1 MLGPGRE
8 ALTPD
13 NPWPGL
19 DPFDETDHAYF
30 FGRTVESR
38 ELYRLVQRENLTV
51 LLGRSGLGKT
61 SLLKAGLFPLLRNHD
76 YLPVYVRLDHAENAP
91 PLTEQVFRALQT
103 ECEAFHVHATQPVVD
118 ESLWSFFHRRDV
130 EFWSARNRPVTPV
143 IVLDQFEEIFTSGL
157 DADGSR
163 NRLVQFVASLGN
175 LVENHPPETVTL
187 ALEADPSCA
196 GRFEFKRSRAKLLL
210 SFREDFLAEV
220 EGLKE
225 QIPSLMYNRF
235 RLLAMDGAQAYRV
248 ITEAGGRLVDDES
261 ARSIIRLAWQNTAAP
276 PVDRSEFEHI
286 EIDPALLSVVCS
298 ELNRKRRESRPPRE
312 SITFDL
318 IEHADREILSGF
330 YARSMDGCDPH
341 LRSFVED
348 ELITDRGYRDS
359 YDFEDALALPGVSA
373 QGLEQLVRRRLL
385 RIDERRGV
393 RRIELTHDVLTR
405 VVKDSRDN
413 RRASE
418 AEQAAHARE
427 QAALAQQRANQRN
440 AFFVFVGA
448 LSAAV
453 LIVVSA
459 IFAWES
465 YSLRAHARHDALI
478 ASADKLESRQY
489 DTSLLLHREALQIS
503 KNRSDAMAFIP
514 RFLRQP
520 YISAYLHGHQKPVF
534 SVAFI
539 DDGKTLASGSYDGSV
554 MLWDVEQHKPI
565 AKISGH
571 GEEVY
576 GIAFRPHARQLAS
589 ANADGTVTLWDVDR
603 HTSVTVFRGHEGIV
617 TSVAFSPDGKLLASG
632 GADRS
637 IMIWSVESGRPVAT
651 LDGHTDTVTG
661 VAFSPDGKRVASSS
675 WDGTVAIWALS
686 DNRRQLSLPVHIG
699 KVLSVA
705 FSPDGKY
712 LATSGANGSVIVLNT
727 DGHAS
732 VRSLVGHTA
741 AVYAVSFSRDGRRIV
756 SASADRS
763 LIVWDRL
770 TGTPA
775 ATLKGHS
782 AKIFSA
788 AFSPDGKRL
797 ASAGADKS
805 VILWELPDTRFAA
818 PLQSLEGSVMSLAF
832 SANGKHLVSS
842 GSDNAINIWDVETGK
857 RVATL
862 PRLHKK
868 LVSSIAVS
876 PDGKLLASGS
886 WDGTVA
892 LWDIDHATPLKSFDA
907 SSGRV
912 SGVAFSHDGQFVAG
926 ASENAVTIWDVNA
939 HSPPATLLIRTG
951 PYFSV
956 AFSPDGMKLAIA
968 SAKHGVL
975 LWDINSRR
983 QIAILEKHGSA
994 ISSVAFS
1001 RDGTRLASS
1010 SWDGTVCLWNMT
1022 DNTLL
1027 ATLEAHTEPVLG
1039 VAFSPDGTQLASVG
1053 WDKKVIVWDLEGK
1066 TPVATVLEGND
1077 ERLQSVAF
1085 SPDGIH
1091 VASGGLDSKIMLW
1104 RVDPADAAAE
1114 ACRIANR
1121 NLSCDEWKRYVRTGG
1136 YHKTC
1141 VSLPA
1146 PEKCDQM
1153 SGTTPFFDV
1162 P

>member
-19 DPFDETDHAYF
+19 DPFDEADRAYF

-61 SLLKAGLFPLLRNHD
+61 SLLKAGLFPLLRDHD

-91 PLTEQVFRALQT
+91 PLTEQVFRTLQT
-103 ECEAFHVHATQPVVD
+103 ECEAYHVHATQPVAD

-163 NRLVQFVASLGN
+163 NRLAQFVASLGN
-175 LVENHPPETVTL
+175 LVENHPPETVAQ
-187 ALEADPSCA
+187 ALEADPSHA

-220 EGLKE
+220 ESLKE

-248 ITEAGGRLVDDES
+248 VTEAGGHLVNDES
-261 ARSIIRLAWQNTAAP
+261 ARSIIRLAWQNKATP
-276 PVDRSEFEHI
+276 PVDRSEFERI
-286 EIDPALLSVVCS
+286 EIDPALLSVMCS

-318 IEHADREILSGF
+318 IERADGEILSGF

-341 LRSFVED
+341 LRAFVED

-359 YDFEDALALPGVSA
+359 YDFDDALARPGVSA

-385 RIDERRGV
+385 RIDERRDV

-427 QAALAQQRANQRN
+427 QAALAQQRVNRRN
-440 AFFVFVGA
+440 SFFVLVGA
-448 LSAAV
+448 LSAAA
-453 LIVVSA
+453 LIVVAAVSVRQ
-459 IFAWES
+459 S
-465 YSLRAHARHDALI
+465 YALRTRTQHDALI
-478 ASADKLESRQY
+478 ASADKLENRQY
-489 DTSLLLHREALQIS
+489 DTALLLHLEALRMS
-503 KNRSDAMAFIP
+503 NTRPDAMAFIP

-520 YISAYLHGHQKPVF
+520 AISAYLHGHRKPVF
-534 SVAFI
+534 SVAFSE
-539 DDGKTLASGSYDGSV
+539 DGKTLASGSYDGSV

-565 AKISGH
+565 ANMTGH

-576 GIAFRPHARQLAS
+576 GVAFRPHARQVAS
-589 ANADGTVTLWDVDR
+589 ANEDGTVTLWDVDSR
-603 HTSVTVFRGHEGIV
+603 KSVAVFRGHQGTV

-632 GADRS
+632 GADRT

-651 LDGHTDTVTG
+651 LDGHTDMVTG
-661 VAFSPDGKRVASSS
+661 VTFSPDGTRVASSS

-686 DNRRQLSLPVHIG
+686 DNTRQRSLPVHIG

-712 LATSGANGSVIVLNT
+712 LALSGANGSVVVLNT
-727 DGHAS
+727 DSYAG
-732 VRSLVGHTA
+732 VRFFVGHTA
-741 AVYAVSFSRDGRRIV
+741 AVHAVSFSPDGRRIV
-756 SASADRS
+756 SAGADRS
-763 LIVWDRL
+763 LIVWDIL
-770 TGTPA
+770 TGAPT

-782 AKIFSA
+782 AMIFSA
-788 AFSPDGKRL
+788 AFSPDGLRL
-797 ASAGADKS
+797 ASSGADQS

-818 PLQSLEGSVMSLAF
+818 PLQDLDGRVMSLAF
-832 SANGKHLVSS
+832 SADGKHLASS
-842 GSDNAINIWDVETGK
+842 GSDNAITIWDVETRK

-862 PRLHKK
+862 PRLHKNM
-868 LVSSIAVS
+868 VSSIAVS
-876 PDGKLLASGS
+876 PDGKWLASGS

-892 LWDIDHATPLKSFDA
+892 LWDLDHATPLKSFDA
-907 SSGRV
+907 SSGRI
-912 SGVAFSHDGQFVAG
+912 SGVAFSHDGRFVAG
-926 ASENAVTIWDVNA
+926 AGESAVTIWDVNA
-939 HSPPATLLIRTG
+939 HRPPATLPIQAG
-951 PYFSV
+951 PYLSV
-956 AFSPDGMKLAIA
+956 AFSPDGTTLAIA

-975 LWDINSRR
+975 LWDINSHR
-983 QIAILEKHGSA
+983 QIARLEKHGDA
-994 ISSVAFS
+994 VSSVAFS

-1010 SWDGTVCLWNMT
+1010 SWDGTVCLWNTT

-1027 ATLEAHTEPVLG
+1027 ATLEAHSEPVLG

-1053 WDKKVIVWDLEGK
+1053 WDKKVIVWDLNRE
-1066 TPVATVLEGND
+1066 TPVATVLEGHD

-1104 RVDPADAAAE
+1104 RVDPAAATSE

-1121 NLSCDEWKRYVRTGG
+1121 NLSCDEWKRYVRTGS

-1141 VSLPA
+1141 ASLPA
-1146 PEKCDQM
+1146 PEKCD
-1153 SGTTPFFDV
+1153 
-1162 P
+1162 